1 MKRATRNTSTD
12 PSKATIL
19 KSSQQLLAVNRPTD
33 QEYRSVQNYITNN
46 NPLHDTEQEYI
57 RHKHD
62 LITLRPGRDHA
73 WLDRTIDRS
82 LQILHKP
89 FPFVNVRNIPLPSE
103 RRQRRKAD
111 IAPSLSSA
119 LPYVRTVSQMLLT

>member
-1 MKRATRNTSTD
+1 MCADRGLIVGQ
-12 PSKATIL
+12 ATIL

-33 QEYRSVQNYITNN
+33 QEYRSVRNYIANN

-89 FPFVNVRNIPLPSE
+89 FPFLNVRNLPS
-103 RRQRRKAD
+103 
-111 IAPSLSSA
+111 PSNALKSA
-119 LPYVRTVSQMLLT
+119 KLTSVPAHLLLART